1 MAVGGCFCGNIRIEY
16 TGQPIASA
24 LCHCDGCRKI
34 TGALYSY
41 SLVINP
47 DDLKVTGSPKAVAKV
62 SDAGNRLNNFFCPE
76 CGTPIYGH
84 KVDSA
89 NNPIGVVILRA
100 GIFDNPELLNKRKP
114 VAEIY
119 TKQRVSWLS
128 PIEGADQ
135 YPEGLALP

>member
-1 MAVGGCFCGNIRIEY
+1 MTGSAFSTNILVPGEGFSTSGNIKTFTKKAENGNSIE
-16 TGQPIASA
+16 S
-24 LCHCDGCRKI
+24 H
-34 TGALYSY
+34 
-41 SLVINP
+41 
-47 DDLKVTGSPKAVAKV
+47 
-62 SDAGNRLNNFFCPE
+62 FCPE
-76 CGTPIYGH
+76 CGRSNSYYLGILLEKLPLTNFIGTPIYGH

-100 GIFDNPELLNKRKP
+100 GIFDDPELLNKRKP